1 MGYITLENSRLRL
14 TVDSL
19 GAQMMSLQTLD
30 GREYLWQGDPR
41 YWCERAPVLFPFVG
55 RLTGNSYRYGG
66 QVYSMGIHG
75 FAAHQDFSCLCP
87 EPNRL
92 VLELTDNRETREQ
105 YPFAFCL
112 KIIYE
117 LIKDRGQVTYQ
128 VENTGTGMLPFGIGG
143 HPGFRVPLEE
153 GEQFDDYILEFTGGC
168 QPDRVGFT
176 PQVFLSGQ
184 DQPYSLNE
192 GKYLPLRHDL
202 FDEDAVI
209 LKNMSREITL
219 RSRVSPHGVQVSY
232 PDMPY
237 LGLWHVPNTD
247 APYLCIE
254 PWSSLPA
261 RQNVVEDFA
270 CKSDLIQLGP
280 GKTYINTWSI
290 TIF

>member
-41 YWCERAPVLFPFVG
+41 YWCDRAPILFPFVG
-55 RLTGNSYRYGG
+55 RLTENSYRYGG

-92 VLELTDNRETREQ
+92 VLQLTDNGETREQ
-105 YPFAFCL
+105 YPFAFSL
-112 KIIYE
+112 NIIYE
-117 LIKDRGQVTYQ
+117 LIDNRVQVTYQ

-143 HPGFRVPLEE
+143 HPGFRIPLEE
-153 GEQFDDYILEFTGGC
+153 GEQFDDYILDFTGGC

-184 DQPYSLNE
+184 DQPYPLKE

-209 LKNMSREITL
+209 LKNMSREVAL
-219 RSRVSPHGVQVSY
+219 RSRLSPHGVQVSY

-237 LGLWHVPNTD
+237 LGLWHMPNTD

-261 RQNVVEDFA
+261 RQDPKEED
-270 CKSDLIQLGP
+270 CKTP
-280 GKTYINTWSI
+280 
-290 TIF
+290 

>member
-1 MGYITLENSRLRL
+1 MGYTTLENSRLRL

-19 GAQMMSLQTLD
+19 GAQMTSLQTLD

-41 YWCERAPVLFPFVG
+41 YWCDRAPVLFPFVG

-87 EPNRL
+87 KPNRL
-92 VLELTDNRETREQ
+92 VLQLTDNGETREQ
-105 YPFAFCL
+105 YPFAFSL
-112 KIIYE
+112 NIIYE
-117 LIKDRGQVTYQ
+117 LIDNRVQVTYQ
-128 VENTGTGMLPFGIGG
+128 VENSGTGILPFGIGG

-153 GEQFDDYILEFTGGC
+153 GEQFDDY
-168 QPDRVGFT
+168 
-176 PQVFLSGQ
+176 VF
-184 DQPYSLNE
+184 DQ
-192 GKYLPLRHDL
+192 
-202 FDEDAVI
+202 DAVI
-209 LKNMSREITL
+209 LKNMSREVTL
-219 RSRVSPHGVQVSY
+219 RSRLSPHGVQVSY

-237 LGLWHVPNTD
+237 LGLWHMPNTD

>member
-1 MGYITLENSRLRL
+1 MGYTTLENSRLRL

-41 YWCERAPVLFPFVG
+41 YWCDRAPVLFPFVG

-75 FAAHQDFSCLCP
+75 FAARQDFSCLCP
-87 EPNRL
+87 KPNRL
-92 VLELTDNRETREQ
+92 VLQLTDNGETRDQ
-105 YPFAFCL
+105 YPFAFSL
-112 KIIYE
+112 NIIYE
-117 LIKDRGQVTYQ
+117 LIDNRVQVTYQ
-128 VENTGTGMLPFGIGG
+128 VENSGTGILPFGIGG

-184 DQPYSLNE
+184 DQPYPLKE

-209 LKNMSREITL
+209 LKNMSREVTL
-219 RSRVSPHGVQVSY
+219 RSRISPHGVQVSY

-237 LGLWHVPNTD
+237 LGLWHMPNTD

-261 RQNVVEDFA
+261 RQDVVEDFA

-280 GKTYINTWSI
+280 GKTYVNTWSI

>member
-1 MGYITLENSRLRL
+1 MGYTILENSRLRL

-19 GAQMMSLQTLD
+19 GAQMMSLQNLD

-41 YWCERAPVLFPFVG
+41 YWCERAPVLFPVVG

-117 LIKDRGQVTYQ
+117 LIKDRVQVTYQ

>member
-41 YWCERAPVLFPFVG
+41 YWCDRAPILFPFVG
-55 RLTGNSYRYGG
+55 RLTENSYRYGG

-92 VLELTDNRETREQ
+92 VLQLTDNGETREQ
-105 YPFAFCL
+105 YPFAFSL
-112 KIIYE
+112 NIIYE
-117 LIKDRGQVTYQ
+117 LIDNRVQVTYQ

-143 HPGFRVPLEE
+143 HPGFRIPLEE
-153 GEQFDDYILEFTGGC
+153 GEQFDDYILDFTGGC

-192 GKYLPLRHDL
+192 GKHLPLRHDL